1 MFEMNKDIM
10 MMVAIAVVLFAT
22 FYLYKETQKN
32 KLEIDTLKNT
42 HPPQPVVIQ
51 TVAPPPKAAEQSE

>member
-1 MFEMNKDIM
+1 MIEMNKDIM

-42 HPPQPVVIQ
+42 PPPPPPP
-51 TVAPPPKAAEQSE
+51 VAPPPKAAEPSE

>member
-1 MFEMNKDIM
+1 MNKDIM

-42 HPPQPVVIQ
+42 PPPPPPP
-51 TVAPPPKAAEQSE
+51 VAPPPKAAEPSE

>member
-1 MFEMNKDIM
+1 M

-32 KLEIDTLKNT
+32 KLEIDILKNT
-42 HPPQPVVIQ
+42 PPPPLPQPEV
-51 TVAPPPKAAEQSE
+51 PKAAEQSE

>member
-1 MFEMNKDIM
+1 MNKDIM

-42 HPPQPVVIQ
+42 PPPQPVVIQ
-51 TVAPPPKAAEQSE
+51 TAAPPPPKAAEQSE